1 MGRHVKILIIDNLT
15 ETFVGTEVKS
25 GLQRSSKL
33 DARAFAKLGYDTTYI
48 FCGQIDDTYP
58 YKKISVDDYGAKER
72 AVLEGKNQRQ
82 SSPYIKQ
89 YLKRVSREINSADYI
104 IAHCHSSGMITGL
117 NNLVQNKRILFVIH
131 DVVDLMWANG
141 FSGAVRTMRESGRN
155 YCYVSTNSQ
164 YSINR
169 LNIISRRGGDNIYS
183 GDEGFDGYIKHF
195 VWTDVIPTEEEI
207 VNVNDTS
214 AVIGRYE
221 THKYHHKLYNY
232 KNSNHKIIHY
242 GMKDKRR
249 DSDLKYYNRLIRD
262 ANDYKENLFDKELWD
277 NVKLSR
283 SIILPCFHEGFGYTA
298 FEAGIFGVVPVVL
311 TKDNDHATTE
321 YLTRANVKHYSVD
334 FNDEIA
340 IYKTIDESLNVTT
353 DDRKEISKKLL
364 DYFSVMNY
372 TNERIEI
379 LKSAKKKENTE
390 TSLESFME

>member
-1 MGRHVKILIIDNLT
+1 MKILIIDNLT

-89 YLKRVSREINSADYI
+89 YLKRVTKQINSADYI

-207 VNVNDTS
+207 VNVNNTS

-232 KNSNHKIIHY
+232 KNPNHKIIHY

-340 IYKTIDESLNVTT
+340 IYKIIDESLNVTT

-379 LKSAKKKENTE
+379 LKSAKKRENTE

>member
-1 MGRHVKILIIDNLT
+1 MKILIIDNLT

-33 DARAFAKLGYDTTYI
+33 DAQAFAKLGYDTTYI

-89 YLKRVSREINSADYI
+89 YLKRVTKQINSADYI

-207 VNVNDTS
+207 VNVNNTS

>member
-1 MGRHVKILIIDNLT
+1 MKILIIDNLT
-15 ETFVGTEVKS
+15 ETFLGTEVKS

-33 DARAFAKLGYDTTYI
+33 DAQAFAKLGYDTTYI

-89 YLKRVSREINSADYI
+89 YLKRVTKQINSADYI

-195 VWTDVIPTEEEI
+195 VWTDIIPTEEEI

-232 KNSNHKIIHY
+232 KNPNHKIIHY

-334 FNDEIA
+334 FSDEIA

-379 LKSAKKKENTE
+379 LKSAKKRENTE

>member
-1 MGRHVKILIIDNLT
+1 MKVLIIDNLT

-33 DARAFAKLGYDTTYI
+33 DAQSFSKLGHDTTYV
-48 FCGQIDDTYP
+48 FCGNIDDTYP
-58 YKKISVDDYGAKER
+58 YKKVSVDDYGAKER

-89 YLKRVSREINSADYI
+89 YLNRIKKELNSADYI

-117 NNLVQNKRILFVIH
+117 NNLVLDKKILFVIH

-141 FSGAVRTMRESGRN
+141 FSGAVRKMRESGRN
-155 YCYVSTNSQ
+155 YCYVATNSQ

-169 LNIISRRGGDNIYS
+169 LNQISLRGGDNIYS

-195 VWTDVIPTEEEI
+195 VWTDVKPNEEEI
-207 VNVNDTS
+207 VNVNNTS

-221 THKYHHKLYNY
+221 THKYHHKLYKYSNP
-232 KNSNHKIIHY
+232 NHKIIHY

-283 SIILPCFHEGFGYTA
+283 SVILPCFHEGFGYTA
-298 FEAGIFGVVPVVL
+298 FEAGIFGVVPVIL
-311 TKDNDHATTE
+311 TKGNDHATTE
-321 YLTRANVKHYSVD
+321 YLTRADVKHFSVD
-334 FNDEIA
+334 FNDENA
-340 IYKTIDESLNVTT
+340 IYNTIDESLKVTLE
-353 DDRKEISKKLL
+353 DRLDISNKFLK
-364 DYFSVMNY
+364 YFSVENY
-372 TNERIEI
+372 INNRIE
-379 LKSAKKKENTE
+379 LMDSAKKINTQIN
-390 TSLESFME
+390 TLEDFFN

>member
-89 YLKRVSREINSADYI
+89 YLKRVTKEINSADYI

-207 VNVNDTS
+207 VNVNNTS

-232 KNSNHKIIHY
+232 KNPNHKIIHY

>member
-1 MGRHVKILIIDNLT
+1 MKILIIDNLT

-89 YLKRVSREINSADYI
+89 YLKRVTKEINSADYI

-232 KNSNHKIIHY
+232 KNPNHKIIHY

-262 ANDYKENLFDKELWD
+262 ANDYKENLFDNELWD

-340 IYKTIDESLNVTT
+340 IYETIDESLNVTT

>member
-1 MGRHVKILIIDNLT
+1 MRILIIDNLT

-33 DARAFAKLGYDTTYI
+33 DAQAFAKLGYDTTYI

-89 YLKRVSREINSADYI
+89 YLKRVTKQINSADYI

-195 VWTDVIPTEEEI
+195 VWTDIIPTEEEI

-232 KNSNHKIIHY
+232 KNPNHKIIHY

-262 ANDYKENLFDKELWD
+262 ANDYKENLFDNELWD

-340 IYKTIDESLNVTT
+340 IYRTIDESLNVTT

>member
-1 MGRHVKILIIDNLT
+1 M
-15 ETFVGTEVKS
+15 GTEVKS

-33 DARAFAKLGYDTTYI
+33 DAQAFAKLGYDTTYI

-89 YLKRVSREINSADYI
+89 YLKRVTKQINSADYI

-207 VNVNDTS
+207 VNVNNTS

-232 KNSNHKIIHY
+232 KNPNHKIIHY

-340 IYKTIDESLNVTT
+340 IYKIIDESLNVTT

-379 LKSAKKKENTE
+379 LKSAKKRENTE

>member
-1 MGRHVKILIIDNLT
+1 MKILIIDNLT

-33 DARAFAKLGYDTTYI
+33 DAQAFAKLGYDTTYI

-89 YLKRVSREINSADYI
+89 YLKRVTKEINSADYI

-207 VNVNDTS
+207 VNVNNTS

-232 KNSNHKIIHY
+232 KNPNHKIIHY

>member
-1 MGRHVKILIIDNLT
+1 MKILIIDNLT

-89 YLKRVSREINSADYI
+89 YLKRVTKEINSADYI
-104 IAHCHSSGMITGL
+104 IAHSHSSGMITGL

-262 ANDYKENLFDKELWD
+262 ANDYKENLFDNELWD

-298 FEAGIFGVVPVVL
+298 FEAGIFGVDPVVL

-340 IYKTIDESLNVTT
+340 IYETIDESLNVTT

>member
-1 MGRHVKILIIDNLT
+1 MKILIIDNLT

-89 YLKRVSREINSADYI
+89 YLKRVTKEINSADYI

-262 ANDYKENLFDKELWD
+262 ANDYKENLFDNELWD

-340 IYKTIDESLNVTT
+340 IYETIDESLNVTT

>member
-1 MGRHVKILIIDNLT
+1 M
-15 ETFVGTEVKS
+15 GTEVKS

-33 DARAFAKLGYDTTYI
+33 DAQAFAKLGYDTTYI

-89 YLKRVSREINSADYI
+89 YLKRVTKQINSADYI

-232 KNSNHKIIHY
+232 KNPNHKIIHY

-334 FNDEIA
+334 FSDEIA

>member
-1 MGRHVKILIIDNLT
+1 MRILIIDNLT

-89 YLKRVSREINSADYI
+89 YLKRVTKEINSSDYI

-207 VNVNDTS
+207 VNVSDTS

-232 KNSNHKIIHY
+232 KNPNHKIIHY

-262 ANDYKENLFDKELWD
+262 ANDYKENLFDNELWD

>member
-1 MGRHVKILIIDNLT
+1 MKILIIDNLT

-89 YLKRVSREINSADYI
+89 YLKRVTKEINSADYI

-262 ANDYKENLFDKELWD
+262 GNDYKENLFDNELWD

-340 IYKTIDESLNVTT
+340 IYETIDESLNVTT

>member
-1 MGRHVKILIIDNLT
+1 MKILIIDNLT

-33 DARAFAKLGYDTTYI
+33 DAQAFAKLGYDTTYI

-89 YLKRVSREINSADYI
+89 YLKRVTKQINSADYI

-232 KNSNHKIIHY
+232 KNPNHKIIHY

-334 FNDEIA
+334 FSDEIA

-379 LKSAKKKENTE
+379 LKFAKKKENTE
-390 TSLESFME
+390 TSLENFMG

>member
-1 MGRHVKILIIDNLT
+1 MKILIIDNLT

-89 YLKRVSREINSADYI
+89 YLKRVTKEINSADYI

-195 VWTDVIPTEEEI
+195 VWTDIIPTEEEI

-232 KNSNHKIIHY
+232 KNPNHKIIHY

-334 FNDEIA
+334 FSDEIA

>member
-1 MGRHVKILIIDNLT
+1 MKILIIDNLT

-33 DARAFAKLGYDTTYI
+33 DAQAFAKLGYDTTYI

-89 YLKRVSREINSADYI
+89 YLKRVGREINSADYI

-195 VWTDVIPTEEEI
+195 VWTDIIPTEEEI

-232 KNSNHKIIHY
+232 KNPNHKIIHY

-334 FNDEIA
+334 FSDEIA
-340 IYKTIDESLNVTT
+340 IYKTIDQSLNVTT

>member
-1 MGRHVKILIIDNLT
+1 MKILIIDNLT

-33 DARAFAKLGYDTTYI
+33 DAQAFAKLGYDTTYI
-48 FCGQIDDTYP
+48 FCGQIDDTYS

-89 YLKRVSREINSADYI
+89 YLKRVTKQINSADYI

-207 VNVNDTS
+207 VNVNNTS

-232 KNSNHKIIHY
+232 KNPNHKIIHY

-340 IYKTIDESLNVTT
+340 IYETIDESLNVTT

>member
-1 MGRHVKILIIDNLT
+1 MKILIIDNLT

-33 DARAFAKLGYDTTYI
+33 DAQAFAKLGYDTTYI

-89 YLKRVSREINSADYI
+89 YLKRVGREINSADYI

-195 VWTDVIPTEEEI
+195 VWTDIIPTEEEI

-232 KNSNHKIIHY
+232 KNPNHKIIHY

-340 IYKTIDESLNVTT
+340 IYKIIDESLNVTT

>member
-1 MGRHVKILIIDNLT
+1 MRILIIDNLT

-48 FCGQIDDTYP
+48 FCGQINDTYP

-89 YLKRVSREINSADYI
+89 YLKRVSKEINSADYI

-155 YCYVSTNSQ
+155 YYYVSTNSQ

-262 ANDYKENLFDKELWD
+262 ANDYKENLFDNELWD

-364 DYFSVMNY
+364 DYFSVINY
-372 TNERIEI
+372 TNERIKI

>member
-1 MGRHVKILIIDNLT
+1 LKILIIDNLT

-33 DARAFAKLGYDTTYI
+33 DAQAFAKLGYDTTYI

-89 YLKRVSREINSADYI
+89 YLKRVTKQINSADYI

-232 KNSNHKIIHY
+232 KNPNHKIIHY

-334 FNDEIA
+334 FSDEIA

-379 LKSAKKKENTE
+379 LKSAKKRENTE

>member
-1 MGRHVKILIIDNLT
+1 MKILIIDNLT

-33 DARAFAKLGYDTTYI
+33 DAQAFAKLGYDTTYI

-89 YLKRVSREINSADYI
+89 YLKRVTKEINSADYI

-232 KNSNHKIIHY
+232 KNPNHKIIHY

-379 LKSAKKKENTE
+379 LKSAKKRENTE
-390 TSLESFME
+390 TSLENFMG

>member
-1 MGRHVKILIIDNLT
+1 MKILIIDNLT

-33 DARAFAKLGYDTTYI
+33 DAQAFAKLGYDTTYI

-89 YLKRVSREINSADYI
+89 YLKRVTKQINSADYI

-207 VNVNDTS
+207 VNVNNTS

-232 KNSNHKIIHY
+232 KNPNHKIIHY

>member
-1 MGRHVKILIIDNLT
+1 MRILIIDNLT

-33 DARAFAKLGYDTTYI
+33 DAQAFAKLGYDTTYI
-48 FCGQIDDTYP
+48 FCGQIDDTYS

-89 YLKRVSREINSADYI
+89 YLKRVTKQINSADYI

-195 VWTDVIPTEEEI
+195 VWTDIIPTEEEI

-232 KNSNHKIIHY
+232 KNPNHKIIHY

-262 ANDYKENLFDKELWD
+262 ANDYKENLFDNELWD

-340 IYKTIDESLNVTT
+340 IYRTIDESLNVTT

>member
-1 MGRHVKILIIDNLT
+1 MKILIIDNLT
-15 ETFVGTEVKS
+15 ETFLGTEVKS

-33 DARAFAKLGYDTTYI
+33 DAQAFTKLGYDTTYI
-48 FCGQIDDTYP
+48 FCGQIDDTYS

-89 YLKRVSREINSADYI
+89 YLKRVTKQINSADYI

-195 VWTDVIPTEEEI
+195 VWTDIIPTEEEI

-232 KNSNHKIIHY
+232 KNPNHKIIHY

-340 IYKTIDESLNVTT
+340 IYRTIDESLNVTT

>member
-1 MGRHVKILIIDNLT
+1 MRILIIDNLT

-48 FCGQIDDTYP
+48 FCVQIDDTYP

-89 YLKRVSREINSADYI
+89 YLKRVTKEINSADYI

-221 THKYHHKLYNY
+221 THKYHHKWYNY

-262 ANDYKENLFDKELWD
+262 ANDYKENLFDNELWD

-334 FNDEIA
+334 FNDEIE
-340 IYKTIDESLNVTT
+340 IYETIDESLNVTT

>member
-1 MGRHVKILIIDNLT
+1 MRILIIDNLT

-33 DARAFAKLGYDTTYI
+33 DAQAFAKLGYDTTYI

-89 YLKRVSREINSADYI
+89 YLKRVTKQINSADYI

-207 VNVNDTS
+207 VNVNNTS

-232 KNSNHKIIHY
+232 KNPNHKIIHY

-340 IYKTIDESLNVTT
+340 IYRTIDESLNVTT

>member
-1 MGRHVKILIIDNLT
+1 MKILIIDNLT

-33 DARAFAKLGYDTTYI
+33 DAQAFVKLGYDTTYI

-89 YLKRVSREINSADYI
+89 YLKRVTKQINSADYI

-207 VNVNDTS
+207 VNVNNTS

-232 KNSNHKIIHY
+232 KNPNHKIIHY

-334 FNDEIA
+334 FSDEIA

>member
-1 MGRHVKILIIDNLT
+1 MKILIIDNLT

-33 DARAFAKLGYDTTYI
+33 DAQAFAKLGYDTTYI

-89 YLKRVSREINSADYI
+89 YLKRETKEINSADYI

-155 YCYVSTNSQ
+155 YCYVSANSQ

-207 VNVNDTS
+207 VNVNNTS

-232 KNSNHKIIHY
+232 KNPNHKIIHY

-262 ANDYKENLFDKELWD
+262 ANDYKENLFDNELWD

-340 IYKTIDESLNVTT
+340 IYRTIDESLNVTT

>member
-1 MGRHVKILIIDNLT
+1 MKILIIDNLT

-33 DARAFAKLGYDTTYI
+33 DAQAFAKLGYDTTYI

-89 YLKRVSREINSADYI
+89 YLKRVTKQINSADYI

-207 VNVNDTS
+207 VNVNNTS

-232 KNSNHKIIHY
+232 KNPNHKIIHY

-334 FNDEIA
+334 FSDEIA
-340 IYKTIDESLNVTT
+340 IYKTIDQSLNVTT

-379 LKSAKKKENTE
+379 LKSAKKRENTE

>member
-1 MGRHVKILIIDNLT
+1 MDKKILIIDNLT
-15 ETFVGTEVKS
+15 ETFVGTEIKS

-33 DARAFAKLGYDTTYI
+33 DAQAFAKLGYDTTYI

-72 AVLEGKNQRQ
+72 AVFEGKNQRQ

-89 YLKRVSREINSADYI
+89 YLKRVTKEINSADYI

-141 FSGAVRTMRESGRN
+141 FSNAVRTMRKSGRN

-195 VWTDVIPTEEEI
+195 VWTDIVPTQQDI
-207 VNVNDTS
+207 IYVNDTS

-232 KNSNHKIIHY
+232 KNPNHKIVHY

-249 DSDLKYYNRLIRD
+249 DSDLKYYNKLIRN

-311 TKDNDHATTE
+311 VKDNEHATTE
-321 YLTRANVKHYSVD
+321 YLTRVGVKHFSAD
-334 FNDEIA
+334 FGDESA
-340 IYKTIDESLNVTT
+340 IYNTIDESLNVTIE
-353 DDRKEISKKLL
+353 DRIDISSKLL
-364 DYFSVMNY
+364 SYFSVENY
-372 TNERIEI
+372 VNNRIE
-379 LKSAKKKENTE
+379 LMNCAKKEKIK
-390 TSLESFME
+390 TSTLDQFMV

>member
-1 MGRHVKILIIDNLT
+1 MKILIIDNLT

-89 YLKRVSREINSADYI
+89 YLKRVTKQINSADYI

-131 DVVDLMWANG
+131 DVGDLMWANG

-340 IYKTIDESLNVTT
+340 IYETIDESLNVTT

>member
-1 MGRHVKILIIDNLT
+1 MKILIIDNLT

-89 YLKRVSREINSADYI
+89 YLKRVTKQINSADYI

-207 VNVNDTS
+207 VNVNNTS

-232 KNSNHKIIHY
+232 KNPNHKIIHY

-379 LKSAKKKENTE
+379 LKSAKKRENTE

>member
-1 MGRHVKILIIDNLT
+1 MKILIIDNLT

-89 YLKRVSREINSADYI
+89 YLKRVTKQINSADYI

-207 VNVNDTS
+207 VNVNNTS

-232 KNSNHKIIHY
+232 KNPNHKIIHY

>member
-1 MGRHVKILIIDNLT
+1 M
-15 ETFVGTEVKS
+15 GTEVKS

-33 DARAFAKLGYDTTYI
+33 DAQAFVKLGYDTTYI

-89 YLKRVSREINSADYI
+89 YLKRVTKQINSADYI

-340 IYKTIDESLNVTT
+340 IYRTIDESLNVTT

>member
-1 MGRHVKILIIDNLT
+1 MKILIIDNLT

-33 DARAFAKLGYDTTYI
+33 DAQAFAKLGYDTTYI

-89 YLKRVSREINSADYI
+89 YLKRVTKQINSADYI

-207 VNVNDTS
+207 VNVNNTS

-232 KNSNHKIIHY
+232 KNPNHKIIHY

-262 ANDYKENLFDKELWD
+262 ANDYKENLFDNELWD

-340 IYKTIDESLNVTT
+340 IYETIDESLNVTT

-379 LKSAKKKENTE
+379 LKSAKKRENTE